1 MRDAE
6 AFEYRSWRVTI
17 EIRQPAAESDTGVY
31 MTTIAIA
38 AMGPDGA
45 AGEPVFLCKRAQYV
59 YLDEDAAYQAAVAR
73 AKAHI
78 DGLPRR

>member
-1 MRDAE
+1 MRDAQ
-6 AFEYRSWRVTI
+6 AFEYRGWLVTI
-17 EIRQPAAESDTGVY
+17 EIRQPPAESDTGVY

-38 AMGPDGA
+38 AVGSDGM

-59 YLDEDAAYQAAVAR
+59 FLDEAAAYQAAVAR

-78 DGLPRR
+78 DARPGR